1 MILIIFG
8 VKVIDHENN
17 YAAEAGFT
25 IFSDTIV
32 NNISHN
38 YIIITAHGFI
48 WSIS

>member
-8 VKVIDHENN
+8 FKVIDHANN

-25 IFSDTIV
+25 IFSDIIV